1 MSAERRSRPAELDD
15 HDATEI
21 VLFRRVAKIYDLGKV
36 KVEALIDVDIGIQ
49 PGEYLAIMGPSGS
62 GKSTLLNLLGCL
74 DRPTDGN
81 YLIDGIDVSELDDD
95 SLSDIRNRKLG
106 FVFQSYNLIPQLTV
120 VENIEVPLYYQGIS
134 EKESRQKAE
143 SLASRMGLADRMQ
156 HRPMELSGG
165 QQQRVAIARALANDP
180 VMILADE
187 PTGNL
192 DTATGNDVLQLM
204 DELHAEGKTL
214 VVVTHDSDVARRS
227 RRIIRMLDGR
237 VESDRSVIDGVEE

>member
-1 MSAERRSRPAELDD
+1 
-15 HDATEI
+15 
-21 VLFRRVAKIYDLGKV
+21 
-36 KVEALIDVDIGIQ
+36 
-49 PGEYLAIMGPSGS
+49 
-62 GKSTLLNLLGCL
+62 
-74 DRPTDGN
+74 
-81 YLIDGIDVSELDDD
+81 
-95 SLSDIRNRKLG
+95 
-106 FVFQSYNLIPQLTV
+106 
-120 VENIEVPLYYQGIS
+120 
-134 EKESRQKAE
+134 
-143 SLASRMGLADRMQ
+143 
-156 HRPMELSGG
+156 
-165 QQQRVAIARALANDP
+165 VAIARALANDP